1 MAIRK
6 IISRSIADNAV
17 SNAKITGMASSKLT
31 GALPAISGASLTG
44 IDNVSSGS
52 IINTVTEYHSTS
64 TEISTSFTTYVS
76 PSITPTAT
84 NSKILILVTICV
96 DIIGDSNFNAKV
108 LRSIGGASD
117 SVLNPDIGESF
128 FGAGNLGSANQ
139 HGLCYPINII
149 DSPNTTSAVEY
160 KLQLKE
166 GGNTAR
172 VLLSHSGDT
181 SVTLMEIKG

>member
-1 MAIRK
+1 MSLIK
-6 IISRSIADNAV
+6 LNATRGLQG
-17 SNAKITGMASSKLT
+17 S
-31 GALPAISGASLTG
+31 LPAVSGASLTG
-44 IDNVSSGS
+44 ILSSGS
-52 IINTVTEYHSTS
+52 VLNTVTEYHTTS

-76 PSITPTAT
+76 PSITPSAT
-84 NSKILILVTICV
+84 NSKILVLVTICV
-96 DIIGDSNFNAKV
+96 DILGDSNFNAKV

-117 SVLNPDIGESF
+117 TALNPDIGESF
-128 FGAGNLGSANQ
+128 YGAGNLGSANQ
-139 HGLCYPINII
+139 HGLCYAINAI

-166 GGNTAR
+166 VNR

>member
-1 MAIRK
+1 MALTK
-6 IISRSIADNAV
+6 LNFGGSQTALVA
-17 SNAKITGMASSKLT
+17 SNIPALSST
-31 GALPAISGASLTG
+31 QLPS
-44 IDNVSSGS
+44 NS
-52 IINTVTEYHSTS
+52 IINMVTEYHSTS
-64 TEISTSFTTYVS
+64 TEISTSFATYIS

-84 NSKILILVTICV
+84 SSKILVFVTICV
-96 DIIGDSNFNAKV
+96 DIIGDSYFNAKV

-117 SVLNPDIGESF
+117 SVLSPDIGESF

-139 HGLCYPINII
+139 HGLGYAINMI

-166 GGNTAR
+166 NNR
-172 VLLSHSGDT
+172 VLLSHSGHS

>member
-1 MAIRK
+1 MALTK
-6 IISRSIADNAV
+6 LNFGGSQTALVA
-17 SNAKITGMASSKLT
+17 SNIPALSST
-31 GALPAISGASLTG
+31 QLPS
-44 IDNVSSGS
+44 NS
-52 IINTVTEYHSTS
+52 IINTVTEYHTTS

-84 NSKILILVTICV
+84 NSKILVLVTFTV

-128 FGAGNLGSANQ
+128 YGAGNLGSANQ
-139 HGLCYPINII
+139 HGLCYAINTI

-160 KLQLKE
+160 KLQLRE
-166 GGNTAR
+166 R
-172 VLLSHSGDT
+172 VVILLEFYY
-181 SVTLMEIKG
+181 LILEIQVLH